1 MSKRLVFAIA
11 ALAATCAIATPNS
24 SALTP
29 PVQAEHVLAHR
40 QVSSFIKDSE
50 DAPVR
55 SGAFIDG
62 TFLVG
67 VFESVLSKNNVNS
80 IVVMT

>member
-1 MSKRLVFAIA
+1 MRRRLVFVVA
-11 ALAATCAIATPNS
+11 ALAATCAIATPDS

-29 PVQAEHVLAHR
+29 SVQPEHVLAR
-40 QVSSFIKDSE
+40 MQVSTFIKDSE
-50 DAPVR
+50 HAPMR

-67 VFESVLSKNNVNS
+67 VFESALSKNNVNN
-80 IVVMT
+80 IFMMT

>member
-1 MSKRLVFAIA
+1 MRKRLMFVIA
-11 ALAATCAIATPNS
+11 ALAATCAIATPDS

-29 PVQAEHVLAHR
+29 SVQAEHDSVRR
-40 QVSSFIKDSE
+40 QVFSFIKDSE
-50 DAPVR
+50 RAPVR

-67 VFESVLSKNNVNS
+67 VFESVLSKSNVNS